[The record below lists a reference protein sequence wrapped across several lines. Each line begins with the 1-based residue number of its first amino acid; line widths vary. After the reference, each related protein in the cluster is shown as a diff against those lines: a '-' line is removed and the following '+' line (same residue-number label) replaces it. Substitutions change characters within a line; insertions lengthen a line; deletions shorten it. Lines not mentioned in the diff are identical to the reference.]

1 MKKNN
6 IFYACAAAALMF
18 VSCQKEGPASVVT
31 EPASDDLNV
40 ITASAMP
47 TKVTTQ
53 DGVNVLWENGDV
65 IKLFTRTWNESE
77 NKYDASWCDY
87 KTTLNSPAATATFA
101 RDENNTNFVDN
112 TSGKYLACYL
122 KEATVVTQSRNYNA
136 PFALNKEQKAKNG
149 GGIAASIMV
158 STSEDTD
165 FQFQHLVS
173 YVKFTVDADTTP
185 FKKLIVTSVDD
196 SKYVVSRIM
205 VDWAGD
211 LTTTVLPT
219 NPSNGS
225 VYTQSSKTVSLVTD
239 DGANFAP
246 GTYYMAIN
254 PDTYAEGLKFT
265 FENGETV
272 YSKESPANVVMTPG
286 DVADMGTIGTLK
298 FPAPVEP
305 EIPTT
310 LELGKAYG
318 KDGVVFWIDENDS
331 SKGKIISG
339 AGTMLKWGTSS
350 ATTYSWAK
358 DIDTDNGAA
367 NHEYVLGLEG
377 SDAATYPAV
386 YFCKNLGEG
395 WRLPTI
401 SEMNELVKAY
411 YGLTSEPDPAVQ
423 YFGNE
428 PYSKSAAEFDAILG
442 QISTDDLVTSDFDET
457 KIAMAGTTWYW
468 TGQGSSSNNK
478 IWRVKVNSGY
488 ATGSANAKNDG
499 YVRCVRDVEIK

>member
-18 VSCQKEGPASVVT
+18 ASCQKEGPSAEVT
-31 EPASDDLNV
+31 EPASTDLKV
-40 ITASAMP
+40 ITASAVQ

-65 IKLFTRTWNESE
+65 IKLFTRTWNESG

-136 PFALNKEQKAKNG
+136 PLALNKEQKAKNG
-149 GGIAASIMV
+149 GGIASSIMV
-158 STSEDTD
+158 STSQDTD
-165 FQFQHLVS
+165 FQFSHLVS
-173 YVKFTVDADTTP
+173 YVKFTVDANTTP
-185 FKKLIVTSVDD
+185 FNKLTVTSVDD

-254 PDTYAEGLKFT
+254 PDTYAEGLEFT
-265 FENGETV
+265 FENGEAV
-272 YSKESPANVVMTPG
+272 YSKVTPTNVVMTPG
-286 DVADMGTIGTLK
+286 AVADMGTIGTLK
-298 FPAPVEP
+298 FPKPSDKIGTVYAENGVNQ
-305 EIPTT
+305 
-310 LELGKAYG
+310 
-318 KDGVVFWIDENDS
+318 GVVFWVDENDS

-339 AGTMLKWGTSS
+339 AVTELKWGNGT
-350 ATTYSWAK
+350 AKTYTWAA
-358 DIDTDNGAA
+358 DIDTDNGLT
-367 NHEYVLGLEG
+367 NHNYIINIEG
-377 SDAATYPAV
+377 SSASEYPAV
-386 YFCKNLGEG
+386 YFCENLEGEG
-395 WRLPTI
+395 WYLP
-401 SEMNELVKAY
+401 SVKDMQYLAIAYFGIVGQPVLDFTY
-411 YGLTSEPDPAVQ
+411 YGVEGYTENAAMFDAALAECVQDDEGTTAYDESKIAVQ
-423 YFGNE
+423 SNC
-428 PYSKSAAEFDAILG
+428 
-442 QISTDDLVTSDFDET
+442 
-457 KIAMAGTTWYW
+457 WYW
-468 TGQGSSSNNK
+468 TGQGSSSDQK
-478 IWRVKVNSGY
+478 IRRVKLATKYYEGSG
-488 ATGSANAKNDG
+488 GANNLG
-499 YVRCVRDVEIK
+499 YIRCVRDVVLK